1 LDLQKYSHLLQKKLD
16 PSRYGEIGLF
26 NLGKPNIGGKIKE
39 NPEDF
44 IVEEIPSYQPCGSGD
59 HLFLW
64 IEKRLLSADEL
75 VSHISRKLNIPS
87 REVGVAGKK
96 DRAAVTRQFVS
107 VPKAVESKLSGIDTD
122 SLKILSV
129 KLHQNKL
136 GIGHLQGN
144 FFNIVLKDIQV
155 EHLSHIEAI
164 FQKIVKNGFPNFFGP
179 QRFGRQG
186 DTAEIGFKILNGD
199 TDKLSKRW
207 LNKTGKKFALSAA
220 QSFLFNRYL
229 LKRMV
234 ELGLD
239 TLLDGDVVFKKSGGI
254 FKVEDFEQE
263 KIRFESGELI
273 PAGPIFG
280 KKTYKSASAAL
291 DFENEI
297 LAESNILREKFSE
310 FGKMMLGTRRP
321 IFCFPSDFSYTIEN
335 QNLTLNF
342 GLKSGSYATVLLSEF
357 SRPADIYDYAVNVD

>member
-1 LDLQKYSHLLQKKLD
+1 MDLQKYSHLLQKSKLN

-26 NLGKPNIGGKIKE
+26 NLGKPNIGGNIKE

-64 IEKRLLSADEL
+64 IEKKLLSADEL
-75 VSHISRKLNIPS
+75 VSHISRQLNISS
-87 REVGVAGKK
+87 RDVGVAGKK
-96 DRAAVTRQFVS
+96 DRVAVTRQFIS
-107 VPKAVESKLSGIDTD
+107 VPKKVESKLSAVD
-122 SLKILSV
+122 SDSVKILSV
-129 KLHQNKL
+129 KPHPNKL
-136 GIGHLQGN
+136 TIGHLQGN
-144 FFNIVLKDIQV
+144 FFNIIVRDIQV
-155 EHLSHIEAI
+155 KHLSQIEAI
-164 FQKIVKNGFPNFFGP
+164 FQNIDKNGFPNFFGP
-179 QRFGRQG
+179 QRFGKQR

-229 LKRMV
+229 LRRMV

-239 TLLDGDVVFKKSGGI
+239 KLLDGDVVFKKSGGI
-254 FKVEDFEQE
+254 FKVEDFDQE
-263 KIRFESGELI
+263 KIRFDSGELI

-280 KKTYKSASAAL
+280 KKTYKSAKAAL

-321 IFCFPSDFSYTIEN
+321 IFCFPENFSYSIEN

-342 GLKSGSYATVLLSEF
+342 GLKAGSYATVLLSEF
-357 SRPADIYDYAVNVD
+357 SRPSDIYDYSVNL